1 MPYDQYG
8 RGVDYPKKTKR
19 HRELNLT
26 PWQTVVAGIILVTV
40 TIVVAWSM
48 TRKPNSGNQA
58 VKTGPRHDS
67 MCVSYTYNGEAIRWY
82 VVTDP
87 DTQRQYLFNDRG
99 GVCLRE
105 PYEERDESMRVIRHD
120 DGTVE
125 YVDTTTDSKKQ
136 QVTVE

>member
-8 RGVDYPKKTKR
+8 RAVDYPKR
-19 HRELNLT
+19 HRERNLT
-26 PWQTVVAGIILVTV
+26 PWQTIAAAVVLVTI
-40 TIVVAWSM
+40 TIIVLWSM
-48 TRKPNSGNQA
+48 TRKPQSGNEA
-58 VKTGPRHDS
+58 AKTGPRHDS

-105 PYEERDESMRVIRHD
+105 KRDTPYPETSEKYRNGT
-120 DGTVE
+120 DGANTQNQPQL
-125 YVDTTTDSKKQ
+125 DG
-136 QVTVE
+136 VTAE